1 MPENRDPSASGASA
15 PGPLIR
21 LGRIRRAHGI
31 RGGLR
36 LEYFG
41 EDPLDLKG
49 MRGVCL
55 EPPDGG
61 APVPAKVLK
70 VKISPPGALVALEG
84 VGSRTEAE
92 RLQGFFVSAPRASL
106 PPPAEDE
113 IYQADLIGLP
123 VLASDGRLLGTADGF
138 PDHGG
143 TQLMQVATPGG
154 KTILIPWTDGYISE
168 ADPEA
173 GRVVVADAPG
183 LLDQD

>member
-1 MPENRDPSASGASA
+1 
-15 PGPLIR
+15 
-21 LGRIRRAHGI
+21 
-31 RGGLR
+31 LR

-41 EDPLDLKG
+41 EDPRDLIG
-49 MRGVCL
+49 MRGIVL
-55 EPPDGG
+55 EPPSGG
-61 APVPAKVLK
+61 APVPAKAIK

-92 RLQGFFVSAPRASL
+92 RLQGFFVSAPRESL

-113 IYQADLIGLP
+113 IYQADLIGLQ
-123 VLASDGRLLGTADGF
+123 VVTTDGRLLGTADGF

-143 TQLMQVATPGG
+143 TQLMTVATPEG
-154 KTILIPWTDGYISE
+154 KTLLIPWTDGYISE

-173 GRVVVADAPG
+173 GRVVVLDAPG